1 MISIFTSITGGK
13 DTLLEDKENKGK
25 ADFVA
30 FLDTPY
36 LSPTWRVQQ
45 NKKLFIDERRNS
57 RIPKLLPHLFTTN
70 EYSIW
75 IDGNIRLLK
84 SPEELIAKHLK
95 DHDIAVYK
103 HPTRDCLYDEAS
115 KCAVLGL
122 DDAEV
127 IIEQAKA
134 YEDSSFAKHRGLA
147 ECGIIFRRHTDKVRQ
162 FNNEWFAQYCRY
174 SVRDQI
180 SFMFAADI
188 VSLPVKIIDDFFI
201 ETSRTHAIKQSGD
214 AEIFIHKK

>member
-36 LSPTWRVQQ
+36 LSPTWRVQP

-103 HPTRDCLYDEAS
+103 HPTRDCLYDEAT
-115 KCAVLGL
+115 KCAVKRL
-122 DDAEV
+122 DDPEI
-127 IIEQAKA
+127 IIEQVKA
-134 YEDSSFAKHRGLA
+134 YEDIGFPKHIGLA
-147 ECGIIFRRHTDKVRQ
+147 ECGIIFRRHTDKVQ
-162 FNNEWFAQYCRY
+162 EFNESWFAEYSRY
-174 SVRDQI
+174 SCRDQI
-180 SFMFAADI
+180 SFMY
-188 VSLPVKIIDDFFI
+188 SLNTVGLPCNIINDLFI
-201 ETSRTHAIKQSGD
+201 EINPTHAIKESGD
-214 AEIFIHKK
+214 AEIFAHTK